1 MQRRDLKLIIVIPT
15 KMDKY
20 FRYNFVPRTKSIDRS
35 VVQKVIRIRSNN
47 LLYHSSD
54 DRVSWHKSNQLVES
68 HVAVTHAE
76 KFGRKR
82 MTQVDRITPLLAHL
96 KIYLSCFRGCWP
108 WLSTGSGQI

>member
-35 VVQKVIRIRSNN
+35 VVQKVRIRSNN

-54 DRVSWHKSNQLVES
+54 DRVSWHKSN
-68 HVAVTHAE
+68 
-76 KFGRKR
+76 R
-82 MTQVDRITPLLAHL
+82 RIARSSDTCREVWSKKNDP
-96 KIYLSCFRGCWP
+96 G
-108 WLSTGSGQI
+108 G